1 MKEEHKNELNNILEN
16 LGKELDISKTEYEA
30 AVKSYTAVA
39 EQLTKDN
46 SELLPYK
53 PEILPQGSFML
64 GTMIK
69 PVNEED
75 ELDIDLVCQLTSK
88 SIGWTQYVLKQKVG
102 DQLKAN
108 TTYERMIKKPEGRR
122 CWTLVYAQ
130 NSNYHLDILPSIVD
144 SGYKLI
150 FEKTFSNSDIES
162 TDDLAIRITDREDD
176 GYTTNSNHLDWLKSN
191 PFGYAKWFF
200 RRAIVSSTRM
210 FSLNEAIQPVRDFEA
225 QKLPLQRIVQIL
237 KRHRDIMFSDDS
249 SYNLDHKPI
258 SIIITTLSAQAYDKE
273 SNIMDGL
280 INVVGKMRGLIKEVW
295 NSDKGKYEKWVANP
309 INDEENFADKWPDED
324 KKRKYFYEWLDK
336 LELDIASLI
345 NSEGVGLQ
353 NLKES
358 MSMQFGESVVL
369 KTFTNY
375 GNQSRLLTESGK
387 RKMAAQTG
395 LLGLTGA
402 TTVKKHDFEGLDE

>member
-1 MKEEHKNELNNILEN
+1 MKKEHKNELNSILEN
-16 LGKELDISKTEYEA
+16 LGKELDITKAQHDA
-30 AVKSYTAVA
+30 AVKSYTSVA
-39 EQLTKDN
+39 EQLTKEN

-88 SIGWTQYVLKQKVG
+88 SAGWTQYDLKQKVG
-102 DQLKAN
+102 NQLKAN
-108 TTYERMIKKPEGRR
+108 STYERMIKKPEGRR
-122 CWTLVYAQ
+122 CWTLVYAE

-144 SGYKLI
+144 SGYKII
-150 FEKTFSNSDIES
+150 FEKSFSNTDIES

-176 GYTTNSNHLDWLKSN
+176 SYTSNPNHLDWLKSN

-210 FSLNEAIQPVRDFEA
+210 FSLNEAIQPVRDFEKE
-225 QKLPLQRIVQIL
+225 KLPLQRIVQIL

-249 SYNLDHKPI
+249 SYDLDHKPI

-280 INVVGKMRGLIKEVW
+280 INVAGKMRGLIKEVW
-295 NSDKGKYEKWVANP
+295 NSEKGKYEKWVANP
-309 INDEENFADKWPDED
+309 INAEENFADKWPDED
-324 KKRKYFYEWLDK
+324 KKRQYFYEWLDK
-336 LELDIASLI
+336 LELDIVSLI
-345 NSEGVGLQ
+345 NSEGIGLQ
-353 NLKES
+353 NLKKS

-369 KTFTNY
+369 NTFTNY
-375 GNQSRLLTESGK
+375 GNQSRILTESGK
-387 RKMAAQTG
+387 RKMAAETG

-402 TTVKKHDFEGLDE
+402 TTVKKHDFEGFDE

>member
-1 MKEEHKNELNNILEN
+1 MREEHKNELNKILGN
-16 LGKELDISKTEYEA
+16 LAQELDITKTEYEA

-69 PVNEED
+69 PVNED
-75 ELDIDLVCQLTSK
+75 DDLDIDLVCQLTSK
-88 SIGWTQYVLKQKVG
+88 SISWTQFDLKQKIG
-102 DQLKAN
+102 NQLKAN
-108 TTYERMIKKPEGRR
+108 TKYERMIKKPEGRR
-122 CWTLVYAQ
+122 CWTLVYAED
-130 NSNYHLDILPSIVD
+130 SNYHMDILPSIAD

-150 FEKTFSNSDIES
+150 FEKSFSNSELES
-162 TDDLAIRITDREDD
+162 TDDLAIRITDKENE
-176 GYTTNSNHLDWLKSN
+176 GYTSTTNHLDWLKSN

-200 RRAIVSSTRM
+200 RRAIVSTTRM
-210 FSLNEAIQPVRDFEA
+210 FSLNEAIQPVRDFDA

-249 SYNLDHKPI
+249 GYNLDHKPI

-295 NSDKGKYEKWVANP
+295 NSEKGKYEKWVVNP
-309 INDEENFADKWPDED
+309 INAEENFSDKWPDED
-324 KKRKYFYEWLDK
+324 KKRQYFYEWLDK
-336 LELDIASLI
+336 LELDIDSLI
-345 NSEGVGLQ
+345 NSEGIGLQ
-353 NLKES
+353 NLKKS
-358 MSMQFGESVVL
+358 MSVQFGESL
-369 KTFTNY
+369 IIKTFTNY
-375 GNQSRLLTESGK
+375 GNQSRILTESGK
-387 RKMAAQTG
+387 RKMAAKSG
-395 LLGLTGA
+395 LLGTMGA
-402 TTVKKHDFEGLDE
+402 TTVKKHDFEGFNE